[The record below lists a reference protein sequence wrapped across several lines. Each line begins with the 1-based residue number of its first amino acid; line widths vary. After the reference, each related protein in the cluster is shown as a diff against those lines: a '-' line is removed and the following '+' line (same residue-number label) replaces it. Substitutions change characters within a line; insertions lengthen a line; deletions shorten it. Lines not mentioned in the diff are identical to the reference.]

1 MTFGKVDYWFTW
13 LVQTAINGDNRTDQ
27 KEIIPH
33 KMEK

>member
-1 MTFGKVDYWFTW
+1 MISKGWL

>member
-1 MTFGKVDYWFTW
+1 MKGWL
-13 LVQTAINGDNRTDQ
+13 LVQTAINGDNRTGQ